1 MEIKKKTWPQYFK
14 KILKGDKTFDLRLAD
29 FEFRKGDTLLLRE
42 FNPKTK
48 KYTGRTLKK
57 KVTYVM
63 KTKDIKFFTK
73 KDIEKYGFQI
83 ISFKL

>member
-1 MEIKKKTWPQYFK
+1 MEIKKKIWPQYFK
-14 KILKGDKTFDLRLAD
+14 KILKGDKTFELRLAD
-29 FEFRKGDTLLLRE
+29 FKCRPGNILVLRE
-42 FNPKTK
+42 WNPKTK

-57 KVTYVM
+57 KITYVI
-63 KTKDIKFFTK
+63 KTKTIKFWPK